1 MTDDH
6 WKDLPTG
13 PDVPDVVYAVIEI
26 PKGSRNKYE
35 YSKDLSTYV
44 LDRVLYSPQHYP
56 GEYGFIPQTIY
67 DDGDPMDI
75 IVLMD
80 KQTFP
85 GCIIEARPIGLMRMV
100 DSGEKDDKI
109 LAVPEEDPRY
119 SDYQGIDDV
128 PEHVKKE
135 IAQFFRT
142 YKDLEEG
149 KEVSVNGWDDHED
162 AIKAVNHSVDLYK
175 RKHGN

>member
-1 MTDDH
+1 MADDH

-13 PDVPDVVYAVIEI
+13 PDVPEVVYAIVEI
-26 PKGSRNKYE
+26 PKGSRNKFE
-35 YSKDLSTYV
+35 YSKKFGTYV
-44 LDRVLYSPQHYP
+44 LDRVLYSPMHYP

-67 DDGDPMDI
+67 DDGDPMDV

-80 KQTFP
+80 EQTFP
-85 GCIIEARPIGLMRMV
+85 GCIIEARPIGLMRMI

-109 LAVPEEDPRY
+109 LAVPKEDPRY
-119 SDYQGIDDV
+119 SDYDDIEDV
-128 PEHVKKE
+128 PVHIRKE

-149 KEVSVNGWDDHED
+149 KIVEVNGWDGKDD
-162 AIKAVNHSVDLYK
+162 AIKAVNHSVKLYK
-175 RKHGN
+175 RKYG

>member
-1 MTDDH
+1 MTKDH
-6 WKDLPTG
+6 WRDLPTG
-13 PDVPDVVYAVIEI
+13 PDVPEVVYAIVEI

-35 YSKDLSTYV
+35 YSKELGTYM

-56 GEYGFIPQTIY
+56 GEYGFVPQTVY

-80 KQTFP
+80 EKTFP
-85 GCIIEARPIGLMRMV
+85 GCIIEAEPIGLMRMT

-109 LAVPEEDPRY
+109 LAVPAEDPRY
-119 SDYQGIDDV
+119 EEMSGISDV
-128 PEHVKKE
+128 PQHTLQE

-142 YKDLEEG
+142 YKDLEED
-149 KEVSVNGWDDHED
+149 KEVSVTGWDGRER
-162 AIKAVNHSVDLYK
+162 AIKAVNHSVELYK
-175 RKHGN
+175 RKYGK

>member
-13 PDVPDVVYAVIEI
+13 PDVPEVVYAVIEI

-35 YSKDLSTYV
+35 YSKDLGTYV

-80 KQTFP
+80 EQTFP
-85 GCIIEARPIGLMRMV
+85 GCIIEARPIGLMRMN
-100 DSGEKDDKI
+100 DSGEKDDKV
-109 LAVPEEDPRY
+109 LAVPAEDPRY
-119 SDYQGIDDV
+119 DDYTGIEDV
-128 PEHVKKE
+128 PTHVKKE

-149 KEVSVNGWDDHED
+149 KQVAVNGWDGRDD
-162 AIKAVNHSVDLYK
+162 AVKAVNHSVDLYK
-175 RKHGN
+175 RKTGK